1 MNWVMKETAVARPCC
16 NPHRFD
22 VIIRVMPR
30 IQVDDIGLYCEVAG
44 QGEPVLF
51 LHGLGSSSAAWEFQR
66 QAFASE
72 YQLIMPDI
80 RGHGRSD
87 KPPGP
92 YSMILLAADIV
103 SLLDTLDIPAVHVV
117 GLSLGGMI
125 GFQLAVDRPERVRSL
140 VAVNC
145 GPEVVPSTFR
155 ERWAIW
161 QRRVLVNLFSME
173 RIAQTIGARLFPEPD
188 QTELRQMAIEGFAA
202 NDKPAYKAATGA
214 ILGWSVRQ
222 RLGEIRCPVLLMASD
237 MDYTPVATKE
247 RYLAEIPGAKL
258 VVIENSR
265 HAAPLDQPAAFNA
278 AVGQFLAS
286 VA

>member
-1 MNWVMKETAVARPCC
+1 MLKSPL
-16 NPHRFD
+16 
-22 VIIRVMPR
+22 
-30 IQVDDIGLYCEVAG
+30 DDITLYYKIEG
-44 QGEPVLF
+44 QGEPILF

-92 YSMILLAADIV
+92 YSMTLLAADII
-103 SLLDTLDIPAVHVV
+103 SLLDTLGIPAVHVV

-140 VAVNC
+140 IAVNC
-145 GPEVVPSTFR
+145 GPEVVPRSFKER
-155 ERWAIW
+155 EAIW

-173 RIAQTIGARLFPEPD
+173 RIAKTIGTRLFPEPH
-188 QTELRQMAIEGFAA
+188 QLELHQMAIEGFAA

-222 RLGEIRCPVLLMASD
+222 RLGEIRCPVLLIASD
-237 MDYTPVATKE
+237 MDYTPVAAKE

-265 HAAPLDQPAAFNA
+265 HAAPLDQPAAFNT
-278 AVGQFLAS
+278 AVGQFLAA